1 MIKTLYGSVLTNPHE
16 HTGYCSRGDR
26 STERGARGMP
36 RLSVFKGEKRH
47 SLSVSRS
54 RAVVSLPLSLLAMS
68 AVPRVPSPLVPPTV
82 VVLPSLLGAVTISE
96 CPLSTVTLESS
107 LSQRSLRASLSPSP
121 PSLLLCTRSRRGR
134 GGSRSRCTRRLW
146 RTTTILCS

>member
-1 MIKTLYGSVLTNPHE
+1 
-16 HTGYCSRGDR
+16 
-26 STERGARGMP
+26 MP
-36 RLSVFKGEKRH
+36 RLPVFKGEKRH

-96 CPLSTVTLESS
+96 CLLSTVTL
-107 LSQRSLRASLSPSP
+107 
-121 PSLLLCTRSRRGR
+121 
-134 GGSRSRCTRRLW
+134 
-146 RTTTILCS
+146 